1 MGSVTHGENKKKK
14 SGWDGRR
21 KMVSAVA
28 ALMALLFLI
37 PLVMEIF
44 QYAGAVTLDEISS
57 LNAQQEELEEKK
69 SDLQSQL
76 DDLKD
81 QENSAVSRC
90 NLLSEKI
97 NVLEDQIATTQGVV
111 DEYADQIK
119 ENQKIL
125 KKAKQEEA
133 DYYDLFCQR
142 VRSMEENGTT
152 SYWQILFGA
161 SGFSDFLDRVSFVSS
176 VMAYD
181 DSVLT
186 NLEEARESVAQATE
200 ELQEK
205 KAAKEKALNDLEEQQ
220 TQVSTASKEA
230 VKTLKEIKDNQDVY
244 AEEMSEIDA
253 MADELAADIVSA
265 KSDYAAEQKA
275 AAEKAKAEQKAAEE
289 AAKREAEEK
298 KATEEAAKKA
308 AEQQAAASEAN
319 DANNSNS
326 SNDSNDSDQAK
337 EETPAEEPEEEQKSD
352 SSSGSSGS
360 GSAGTSGGTSS
371 SASGA
376 AIVNYA
382 MQFIG
387 GRYVWGGANLSTGVD
402 CSGFVMCVYAHY
414 GYSLP
419 HSSAALAGCGK
430 GVSYSNAQLGD
441 IICYKGHCGIYIGG
455 GMMVNALGVK
465 YGIVVNKVNTSRLVA
480 VRRII

>member
-1 MGSVTHGENKKKK
+1 MGSMTHGENKRKK
-14 SGWDGRR
+14 SGWDGKR
-21 KMVSAVA
+21 KAVSAVA

-57 LNAQQEELEEKK
+57 LSAQQEALEEKK
-69 SDLQSQL
+69 GDLQTQL
-76 DDLKD
+76 DELKD
-81 QENSAVSRC
+81 QKNSAVSRC
-90 NLLSEKI
+90 NLLSKKI
-97 NVLEDQIATTQGVV
+97 NVLEDQIATTQSVV
-111 DEYADQIK
+111 DEYAGQIK
-119 ENQKIL
+119 ENQKTL

-142 VRSMEENGTT
+142 VRNMEENGTT

-176 VMAYD
+176 VMEYD

-205 KAAKEKALNDLEEQQ
+205 KTAKEKALDDLEQQQ
-220 TQVSTASKEA
+220 TQVNKASKEA
-230 VKTLKEIKDNQDVY
+230 AKTLKEIKANQDVY

-253 MADELAADIVSA
+253 LADELAGDIVSA

-289 AAKREAEEK
+289 AA
-298 KATEEAAKKA
+298 AKKA
-308 AEQQAAASEAN
+308 AEKKKTAEKAGKKKKAEEQQQTAPADSSSEEEN
-319 DANNSNS
+319 PPE
-326 SNDSNDSDQAK
+326 
-337 EETPAEEPEEEQKSD
+337 EETPSEEEPEEGNQSD
-352 SSSGSSGS
+352 SSDEEDKPDT
-360 GSAGTSGGTSS
+360 ASS

-376 AIVNYA
+376 AVVNYA

-387 GRYVWGGANLSTGVD
+387 GRYVWGGSNLSTGVD
-402 CSGFVMCVYAHY
+402 CSGFVMCVYAHF

-419 HSSAALAGCGK
+419 HSSAALANCGK
-430 GVSYSNAQLGD
+430 GVSYSNAQMGD
-441 IICYKGHCGIYIGG
+441 VICYQGHCGLYIGG
-455 GMMVNALGVK
+455 GKMVNALGVK
-465 YGIVVNKVNTSRLVA
+465 YGIVVSKVNTGRLVA

>member
-1 MGSVTHGENKKKK
+1 MGSVTHGESKKKK
-14 SGWDGRR
+14 NGWDGRR

-57 LNAQQEELEEKK
+57 LNAQQEELEAKK

-90 NLLSEKI
+90 NLLSKKI
-97 NVLEDQIATTQGVV
+97 NVLEDQIATTQSVV

-125 KKAKQEEA
+125 KKAKEEEA

-176 VMAYD
+176 VMEYD

-186 NLEEARESVAQATE
+186 SLEEARESVAEATE
-200 ELQEK
+200 ALQEK
-205 KAAKEKALNDLEEQQ
+205 KEAKEKALSDLEEQQ

-230 VKTLKEIKDNQDVY
+230 AKTLKEIKDNQDVY

-275 AAEKAKAEQKAAEE
+275 AAEQAEAERKAAEE
-289 AAKREAEEK
+289 AARKEAE
-298 KATEEAAKKA
+298 KKA
-308 AEQQAAASEAN
+308 AEEARKQEEEQRQQQQAASSGADSEEE
-319 DANNSNS
+319 
-326 SNDSNDSDQAK
+326 DSP
-337 EETPAEEPEEEQKSD
+337 EEEPAEESRSDKAEEKD
-352 SSSGSSGS
+352 
-360 GSAGTSGGTSS
+360 APDTASS

-387 GRYVWGGANLSTGVD
+387 GRYVWGGSNLSTGVD
-402 CSGFVMCVYAHY
+402 CSGFVMCVYAHF

-430 GVSYSNAQLGD
+430 GVSYSNAQMGD

-455 GMMVNALGVK
+455 GKMVNALGVK
-465 YGIVVNKVNTSRLVA
+465 YGIVVSNVNTGRLVA